1 MAQVVLNRMLV
12 TIPVLIGVTLLSYI
26 LVSLAPGDAVTA
38 FIDPV
43 TRAQLG
49 EEWVEMRRDQL
60 GLDEPVVVRYFYWLR
75 ELAQGN
81 LGFSLINGR
90 PVSETILDR
99 LGPTILLMGSAIA
112 IGTVVG
118 IPLGILSAVRQ
129 YSLLDY
135 VTTLGGFLTIST
147 PSFFLG
153 LSLVYLFAVRWNLFP
168 SSGMRS
174 LGQNDSVI
182 DLIQHMVLPVMV
194 LAMAQLP
201 IMMRYARSTMLE
213 VLRQDYITT
222 ARSKGLRERIVM
234 TSHAFRNALIP
245 MITVI
250 GLSLPELLSGA
261 VITETIFQWPGM
273 GTLAVRAVT
282 ARDYPV
288 ILGVILATA
297 TLVLLS
303 NLLADILYAA
313 ADPRIR
319 LRGRRS
325 GA

>member
-1 MAQVVLNRMLV
+1 MGQVVLNRILI

-49 EEWVEMRRDQL
+49 EEWVDMRREQL
-60 GLDEPVVVRYFYWLR
+60 GLNEPVALRYFYWLR
-75 ELAQGN
+75 EMVQGN
-81 LGFSLINGR
+81 LGFSLINGQ
-90 PVSETILDR
+90 PVSETILNR
-99 LGPTILLMGSAIA
+99 LGPTSMLMGSAVF

-118 IPLGILSAVRQ
+118 VPLGILSAVRQ

-135 VTTLGGFLTIST
+135 ITTVGGFLTIST

-153 LSLVYLFAVRWNLFP
+153 LSLVYLFAVRWRVFP
-168 SSGMRS
+168 SSGMRT
-174 LGQNDSVI
+174 LGQDDSLI

-194 LAMAQLP
+194 LSMAQLP
-201 IMMRYARSTMLE
+201 LMMRYARSTMLE
-213 VLRQDYITT
+213 VLRQDYMTT
-222 ARSKGLRERIVM
+222 ARAKGLGERIVLV
-234 TSHAFRNALIP
+234 SHAFRNALIP
-245 MITVI
+245 MITVV

-282 ARDYPV
+282 SRDYPV
-288 ILGVILATA
+288 ILGVIMVTA
-297 TLVLLS
+297 TLVLFS
-303 NLLADILYAA
+303 NLLADILYSV

-325 GA
+325 AT